1 MTTKTLTEMQSWL
14 LLPTHQKCVLVE
26 VEQVSVSGAP
36 QTFYF
41 STAPYYDTVAGKEYL
56 PIITEGITFS
66 ESLSADATISIS
78 SGTINLINTGGSY
91 DSYINYIW
99 RRRNVKIYFGDS
111 TWSKSSFPLI
121 FTGLVEDLRPSSENI
136 LTITLVDKLQQLNDV
151 LSKKTLRD
159 LSPDLNAPVYSE
171 SVTDQNSQI
180 LVPLLFG
187 EAFNIQ
193 PLFVDNGTGSV
204 ANSPNNGLLYKYH
217 DGSTEGVI
225 EVRDDGIPVEFVSHE
240 TRGEFELVSPPAGT
254 ITCSARKDTF
264 VSGGTNYCTVPKL
277 IADIVKNYG
286 IISNNRFIDSEI
298 DFTEITNTSSV
309 GLYCKESINI
319 LEACNQIAKSINAG
333 LVWSPIIVNHG
344 TKAITTGKLKLI
356 ELKDPSTATSLYD
369 LTDDYIVQGTL
380 QIETFAVKTNIKL
393 GYCKNYTVQQTVAP
407 ALNPESKFNDEY
419 WYINLSNNSTTEL
432 EAGNVEPEATLLLTT
447 NDASTEAQK
456 RLDLWGVQ
464 RYLVRATYLPHL
476 IFSQLGDIV
485 TIRSNRFGLINGKKG
500 FIFSTSRN
508 WTTGFIE
515 IGVLV

>member
-1 MTTKTLTEMQSWL
+1 MTTKTLTEMQEWL

-26 VEQVSVSGAP
+26 IEQVSVSGSP

-41 STAPYYDTVAGKEYL
+41 STAPYYDTVDGKEYL
-56 PIITEGITFS
+56 PIISEGITFS
-66 ESLSADATISIS
+66 ESLSADASISIS
-78 SGTINLINTGGSY
+78 SGSLNLINTGGAY
-91 DSYINYIW
+91 DSYIDYTW
-99 RRRNVKIYFGDS
+99 RRRSIKIYFGDV

-159 LSPDLNAPVYSE
+159 LSPDLNAPIYSE
-171 SVTDQNSQI
+171 SVTDVNSQI

-187 EAFNIQ
+187 EAFNVQ

-204 ANSPNNGLLYKYH
+204 ASNNNGLLYKYH
-217 DGSTEGVI
+217 DGTTQGVI

-240 TRGEFELVSPPAGT
+240 TRGEFELISPPAGT
-254 ITCSARKDTF
+254 ITCSVRKDTF
-264 VSGGTNYCTVPKL
+264 VSGGTNNCTVPKL
-277 IADIVKNYG
+277 ITDIVKNYG
-286 IISNNRFIDSEI
+286 IITDNRFVDADI
-298 DFTEITNTSSV
+298 DFTGITNSSTV

-319 LEACNQIAKSINAG
+319 LEACNQLAKSINAG
-333 LVWSPIIVNHG
+333 LVWSPVTVNHS
-344 TKAITTGKLKLI
+344 TKAITAGKLKLI
-356 ELKDPSTATSLYD
+356 ELKDPSSATSLYD

-380 QIETFAVKTNIKL
+380 QIETFTVKPNIKL
-393 GYCKNYTVQQTVAP
+393 GYCKNYTLQQTVAP
-407 ALNPESKFNDEY
+407 ALNPEANFSDEY
-419 WYINLSNNSTTEL
+419 WYINLSNNTTIQREIGTVD
-432 EAGNVEPEATLLLTT
+432 AEATLLLTT
-447 NDASTEAQK
+447 SDATTEAQK

-464 RYLVRATYLPHL
+464 RYLIRATYLPHL

-485 TIRSNRFGLINGKKG
+485 TVKSTRFGLINGKKG
-500 FIFSTSRN
+500 FVFSTSRN